1 MTRTVHPPA
10 RIRHVHPKVADLG
23 RVRFLAARH
32 GDARGYLAM
41 YKSPLDLRALPAG
54 APQPRLWTLPP
65 ARHNLPANTRRR
77 RDMPTGTNIRTYFD
91 GRWHDGD
98 IAVMKAADHGMW
110 LGSNV
115 FDGARLANGLTPDL
129 DRHCARVN
137 ASAEAMMVTPTVS
150 AEEMVAIVRE
160 GLKMYA
166 PGAAV
171 YIRPMYWAIDGGMS
185 AIVPKEGGETGFA
198 VCLEEIPMAAPG
210 DSATLTRTR
219 FRRPV
224 LEDAVVNAKAACLY
238 PNNARMLA
246 EARAKGFS
254 NALVADA
261 LGNVAETATANVF
274 AVRDGE
280 VFTPVANGTFLAGI
294 TRARHIANLRADGVA
309 VHETV
314 MTFEDFHAADEVFL
328 SGNMMKVTPV
338 TAFDD
343 TNYQIGPVTRRVREL
358 YWDWAASAG

>member
-1 MTRTVHPPA
+1 MA
-10 RIRHVHPKVADLG
+10 
-23 RVRFLAARH
+23 
-32 GDARGYLAM
+32 
-41 YKSPLDLRALPAG
+41 
-54 APQPRLWTLPP
+54 
-65 ARHNLPANTRRR
+65 
-77 RDMPTGTNIRTYFD
+77 TGTNIRTYFN
-91 GRWHDGD
+91 GTWHEGD
-98 IAVMKAADHGMW
+98 VPLMRAADHGMW

-115 FDGARLANGLTPDL
+115 FDGARLAHGLTPDL
-129 DRHCARVN
+129 DKHCARVN
-137 ASAEAMMVTPTVS
+137 ASATALMVTPTVTPDQ
-150 AEEMVAIVRE
+150 MVEIVKE
-160 GLKMYA
+160 GLKLYA

-198 VCLEEIPMAAPG
+198 VCLEEIPMATP
-210 DSATLTRTR
+210 DMSATLTRTR

-246 EARAKGFS
+246 EARDKGFT

-274 AVRDGE
+274 AVKDGE
-280 VFTPVANGTFLAGI
+280 VFTPVPNGTFLAGI
-294 TRARHIANLRADGVA
+294 TRARHIENLRADGVT
-309 VHETV
+309 VHEEV
-314 MTFEDFHAADEVFL
+314 MSFDDFHDADEIFL

-343 TNYQIGPVTRRVREL
+343 TNYQIGPVTRRVRDM
-358 YWDWAASAG
+358 YWDWAASTN